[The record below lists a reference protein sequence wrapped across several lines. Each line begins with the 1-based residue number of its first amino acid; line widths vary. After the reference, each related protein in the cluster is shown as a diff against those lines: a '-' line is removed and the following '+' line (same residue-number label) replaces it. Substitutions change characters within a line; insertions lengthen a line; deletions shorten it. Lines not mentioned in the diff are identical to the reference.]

1 MLVQSVERAGSTR
14 SPDFGLPRFS
24 ESMYLG
30 RRRNAGAV
38 DTQATFI
45 GSLVTLVGTEVCGC
59 AAMSD
64 TPFVFSKTKLQLVLG
79 AEGAKRIQYP
89 KRFPSTRHLLETRGK
104 RVWDVRPYRAFVQSC
119 PRRGTDQVGR
129 TLVPH
134 PE

>member
-64 TPFVFSKTKLQLVLG
+64 TPFVFSKTNFSWCSELRAPKEYNIRNVSRQPGIFWKL
-79 AEGAKRIQYP
+79 EGRGSGMYDPIG
-89 KRFPSTRHLLETRGK
+89 LLSS
-104 RVWDVRPYRAFVQSC
+104 RVRVA
-119 PRRGTDQVGR
+119 G
-129 TLVPH
+129 LIK
-134 PE
+134 